1 MPHWG
6 ISSPLPVRGRGCTT
20 NIDRSYSRST
30 GQEQVHGR
38 QPQLDG
44 PTVAFSG
51 RRHIVEL
58 ERDREQIGRCLLM
71 AGFA

>member
-1 MPHWG
+1 
-6 ISSPLPVRGRGCTT
+6 
-20 NIDRSYSRST
+20 
-30 GQEQVHGR
+30 VHGR